1 MRNLTAMHLY
11 CLPLL
16 FASLTVSCAGRGP
29 IEQPLAKWTPHS
41 DTAALEQI
49 QGDRSPELAV
59 MLAFSGGGT
68 RASALAYGVMQELAK
83 ATVQTEYGERTLLD
97 EVDIISSV
105 SGGSFTAAYYGLY
118 GQRLFSEFETKFL
131 RKNVEGEIFL
141 RLFNPVNLARLMSR
155 SYGRS
160 DLAADYYD
168 KHIFNGATLG
178 DMQRQQAPLVIM
190 NSTDL
195 TSGVRFPFFKGSFDL
210 ICLDLEAYP
219 VSRAVAA
226 SSAAP
231 VILSPIALKSR
242 AGECGYQLSAW
253 TQASLQQEELD
264 ERKIVAQ
271 EIERYLDQDKRPW
284 LHLVDGG
291 VSDNLGLR
299 SFYNTL
305 GVLSD
310 PKGAVPQLLGDTVR
324 NIVIISVNAHANHHP
339 HLALQRYAPSVSEI
353 VSSVTTEQ
361 MSRYSQDTIQIV
373 RYQYEN
379 LVRDLSSPGHKVNFY
394 FVEVSFD
401 RIKDKQERDYFNGIP
416 TNFDLGDEEVD
427 RLTSVAGR
435 LLRESPQYQALLAAL
450 GAGGVD
456 GSPAA
461 Q

>member
-1 MRNLTAMHLY
+1 MHLY

-195 TSGVRFPFFKGSFDL
+195 TSGVRFPFFRGSFDL

-310 PKGAVPQLLGDTVR
+310 PEGAVPQLLGDTVR

-339 HLALQRYAPSVSEI
+339 HLALQRYAPSLSEI

-401 RIKDKQERDYFNGIP
+401 RIKDKQERDYFNGIA
-416 TNFDLGDEEVD
+416 TNFDLSDEEVD

-435 LLRESPQYQALLAAL
+435 LLRESPQYQALLRAL
-450 GAGGVD
+450 DAGGV
-456 GSPAA
+456 GVSHASE
-461 Q
+461 